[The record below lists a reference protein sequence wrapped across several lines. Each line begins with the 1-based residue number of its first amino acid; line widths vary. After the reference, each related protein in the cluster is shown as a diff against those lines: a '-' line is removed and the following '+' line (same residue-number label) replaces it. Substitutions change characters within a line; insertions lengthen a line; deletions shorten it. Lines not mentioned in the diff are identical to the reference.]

1 MKRLYFLPILFVLLI
16 FAACN
21 NRNKNTEADS
31 NQDSISGTVP
41 ITAEQVQD
49 ISEVITRFVRAY
61 SNKDNEKANRLI
73 HPQLGLYI
81 IYRPGAADSFMHTD
95 SLDFNNPMPNYYP
108 YPDFENEY
116 ALTFEELPVFSCND
130 FTWNKQG
137 LFCDTTTRPTQLT
150 RIALFENEFNE
161 GAYSA
166 TELRQ
171 LEDKAKKQ
179 LPCYRYGRRIADISC
194 TILRGSLV
202 RYRARPRLWRL

>member
-137 LFCDTTTRPTQLT
+137 LFRHRTKTT
-150 RIALFENEFNE
+150 
-161 GAYSA
+161 G
-166 TELRQ
+166 RQ
-171 LEDKAKKQ
+171 SKKQ